1 MFDKAEDL
9 IIEFVKLKDGKHTLN
24 FRVDETFFE
33 ELGSKE
39 VYKADVNVQVLVD
52 KNVNW
57 MHCHLDIH
65 GTLTVD
71 CHRCLVNIPMGIES
85 IGLLINVKGNI
96 VNRFFRSEKIT
107 VPSSG
112 EVKIGRAHV

>member
-1 MFDKAEDL
+1 M

-71 CHRCLVNIPMGIES
+71 CHRCLVNIPMGIDAKY
-85 IGLLINVKGNI
+85 LLIVKLD
-96 VNRFFRSEKIT
+96 SQET
-107 VPSSG
+107 VDVDHEDDG
-112 EVKIGRAHV
+112 EIGRAHV